1 MLQKYTICII
11 LKNKMKNA
19 VAEFTYIDTQSY
31 NEDETFLSM
40 PKVIILETAFL
51 IHYPYGIK
59 LELRIT
65 VSLKEFKA
73 MVTTLVM
80 FPSRKDEQ

>member
-1 MLQKYTICII
+1 
-11 LKNKMKNA
+11 MKN
-19 VAEFTYIDTQSY
+19 
-31 NEDETFLSM
+31 ETFLSM

-51 IHYPYGIK
+51 IHDPYGIK